1 MGSHLE
7 RNLVH
12 SNKARYKPGSQLST
26 GMPACTSQ
34 ARSRPK
40 NPDQPLTKSRC
51 KQETAVSC
59 VSRLWG
65 GLLPGES
72 HLKPGQASVERA
84 QHMCSFEILS
94 VVLKRRAKPH
104 RADSCVC
111 FHHCDTLGVQHSAR
125 LWPVGPS
132 DPTVSVMTF
141 VQCFLCTQ
149 H

>member
-7 RNLVH
+7 RNPVH
-12 SNKARYKPGSQLST
+12 PNKARYKPVSQLSH

-34 ARSRPK
+34 AQPRPK

-51 KQETAVSC
+51 KQDTAVSC

-84 QHMCSFEILS
+84 QYMCSFEILS
-94 VVLKRRAKPH
+94 VVLKRPAKPH
-104 RADSCVC
+104 RAGSCVC
-111 FHHCDTLGVQHSAR
+111 FRHGDTLSVQHSAR
-125 LWPVGPS
+125 LWPVGPF
-132 DPTVSVMTF
+132 DPTVTVMTF
-141 VQCFLCTQ
+141 VQHFLCTQ
-149 H
+149 R